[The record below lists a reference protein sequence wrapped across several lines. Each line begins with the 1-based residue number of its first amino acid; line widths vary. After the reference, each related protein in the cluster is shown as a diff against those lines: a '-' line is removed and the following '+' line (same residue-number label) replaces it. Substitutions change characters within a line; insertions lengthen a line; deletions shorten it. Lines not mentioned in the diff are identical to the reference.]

1 MKQLAEEG
9 VRSVLGTDSS
19 PFSDG
24 DGFATIRELE
34 IYVRDVGL
42 TPMQAIQ
49 AATRNAAEHL
59 GKLDELGTLEAGK
72 LADLIMVN
80 GDPLKDIMS
89 LYNVELVIKGG
100 KIVVDKR
107 QGTE

>member
-1 MKQLAEEG
+1 
-9 VRSVLGTDSS
+9 
-19 PFSDG
+19 
-24 DGFATIRELE
+24 
-34 IYVRDVGL
+34 
-42 TPMQAIQ
+42 
-49 AATRNAAEHL
+49 
-59 GKLDELGTLEAGK
+59 LDELGTLEAGK

-107 QGTE
+107 QGNE